1 MKAKVITI
9 IAVLL
14 CFVMMTTNFLLI
26 RTQHVSAIPEEEL
39 PDFELVDWELK
50 TIRPGLVKLTMTI
63 TNVGESATTGIV
75 TISWERA
82 MYDLLLEN
90 GHGVLRESDVGL
102 DLNGDNDRVDQFEV
116 KWVEDTRDA
125 YVDGVLVHAIRETD
139 KTSYYI
145 DGERKLFKLGTKE
158 HCLYYA
164 DSTLASFGLV
174 ARYVEHSSPNIELV
188 FVHSFTPFRKGSYIR
203 AYSFRLNELS
213 ARAKFQATM
222 YSYELW
228 EPRCAWWL
236 YRAYII
242 PTGEIESEKVISF
255 SCTIS
260 GKSGDAYS
268 LYCIVN
274 WSPDGNIRYRWIP
287 LITDFTL

>member
-116 KWVEDTRDA
+116 EWVEDTRDA
-125 YVDGVLVHAIRETD
+125 YVDGVLVHAIRD
-139 KTSYYI
+139 
-145 DGERKLFKLGTKE
+145 R
-158 HCLYYA
+158 
-164 DSTLASFGLV
+164 
-174 ARYVEHSSPNIELV
+174 
-188 FVHSFTPFRKGSYIR
+188 
-203 AYSFRLNELS
+203 
-213 ARAKFQATM
+213 
-222 YSYELW
+222 
-228 EPRCAWWL
+228 
-236 YRAYII
+236 
-242 PTGEIESEKVISF
+242 
-255 SCTIS
+255 
-260 GKSGDAYS
+260 
-268 LYCIVN
+268 
-274 WSPDGNIRYRWIP
+274 
-287 LITDFTL
+287 